1 MCSKGRS
8 RVICKCHQKCNEK
21 KSWRSCEVIW
31 RAEEAGEIMK
41 RLRDGVKPAAK
52 RKLTSKSNELS
63 EQEFLVNKSLTLV
76 TLELLLHAARSAL
89 GRV

>member
-1 MCSKGRS
+1 MGSIPAELISK
-8 RVICKCHQKCNEK
+8 KCNFGRAYCTTNSVK
-21 KSWRSCEVIW
+21 VVKYVIW
-31 RAEEAGEIMK
+31 RAEEAEEAGEIMK
-41 RLRDGVKPAAK
+41 RLGDGV
-52 RKLTSKSNELS
+52 KLTSKTNELS

>member
-1 MCSKGRS
+1 
-8 RVICKCHQKCNEK
+8 
-21 KSWRSCEVIW
+21 
-31 RAEEAGEIMK
+31 MK